1 MKPMYVA
8 NSGIHGMGAFAS
20 APLKAGEVVCKVEGV
35 ERHYT
40 GMTPE
45 ELALSFESKPDYYI
59 LPDAPV
65 RYMNHSDSPNC
76 RVGGLTIRAARD
88 ISQGEELTIDYR
100 ETTTWKDYKL
110 PWS

>member
-1 MKPMYVA
+1 MYVA
-8 NSGIHGMGAFAS
+8 VSRIHGMGAFAS
-20 APLKAGEVVCKVEGV
+20 RPFIMGEVVCKVEGV

-40 GMTPE
+40 EMTPK
-45 ELALSFESKPDYYI
+45 ELALSFESKPDHYI
-59 LPDAPV
+59 LPDSPV

-88 ISQGEELTIDYR
+88 ITQGEELTIDYC

>member
-1 MKPMYVA
+1 MYVDV
-8 NSGIHGMGAFAS
+8 SGIHGMGAFARR
-20 APLKAGEVVCKVEGV
+20 PFRMGEVVCKVEGV

-40 GMTPE
+40 EMTPE
-45 ELALSFESKPDYYI
+45 ELALSFESKPDHYI
-59 LPDAPV
+59 LPDAPI

-100 ETTTWKDYKL
+100 ETTTWKDYRL